1 MNRQFKKRLRKVDM
15 QENGMEHKESEV
27 ERGEA
32 KAIAREAGA
41 KVKFPRIFD
50 QQEF

>member
-1 MNRQFKKRLRKVDM
+1 
-15 QENGMEHKESEV
+15 MELKESEV

-32 KAIAREAGA
+32 KTIAREGGA

-50 QQEF
+50 Q